1 MQARHKRMQI
11 RSGDLTA
18 PQSLKKSVK
27 KYKSYLT

>member
-1 MQARHKRMQI
+1 MQI

-27 KYKSYLT
+27 KMGRLFARVI